1 METQTA
7 IRANGGLEGVI
18 AAETRLS
25 MVDGER
31 GELIVAGH
39 RSSSSRAV
47 RSRSVVA
54 LLWDAAGAVRARAY
68 ARSCAAGGDAR
79 APARRGAAP
88 RRADG
93 RAAHGGRHV

>member
-39 RSSSSRAV
+39 RLEQLAG
-47 RSRSVVA
+47 RSFEDVVA
-54 LLWDAAGAVRARAY
+54 LLWDAAGHSATRSGLRRSRVRARR
-68 ARSCAAGGDAR
+68 RSTSSR
-79 APARRGAAP
+79 E
-88 RRADG
+88 
-93 RAAHGGRHV
+93 